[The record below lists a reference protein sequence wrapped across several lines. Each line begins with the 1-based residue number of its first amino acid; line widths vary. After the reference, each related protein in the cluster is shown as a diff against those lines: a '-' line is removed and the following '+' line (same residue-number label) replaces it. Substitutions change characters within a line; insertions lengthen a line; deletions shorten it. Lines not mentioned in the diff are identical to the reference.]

1 MLFHLFLNLVKHLI
15 NFFFFIHLFI
25 MSLWLCVIGS
35 SSGEINRNWT
45 TVSATVQLHIWF
57 YIVFSHALGK
67 KRHVL

>member
-15 NFFFFIHLFI
+15 NFFYSFIYHV
-25 MSLWLCVIGS
+25 SLALCDWQFLW
-35 SSGEINRNWT
+35 EINRNWT